1 MLRNLLLLVLAIL
14 IARAVLRV
22 VDGLTRGARRASPA
36 ERNGPGA
43 APSRG
48 VPMARD
54 PVCGTFVVPGRAVAL
69 AEGSRQTYFC
79 STRCRDR
86 YRSRSSTGSDQS
98 GHVEGR
104 TA

>member
-14 IARAVLRV
+14 IARAVLRL
-22 VDGLTRGARRASPA
+22 VDGLTRGARRASPT
-36 ERNGPGA
+36 ERSGPGA
-43 APSRG
+43 APRQG

-69 AEGSRQTYFC
+69 VEGSREMYFC

-86 YRSRSSTGSDQS
+86 YGARPSTGSGQS

>member
-22 VDGLTRGARRASPA
+22 VDGLTRGAHRASPA
-36 ERNGPGA
+36 ARSRPGA
-43 APSRG
+43 APRQG

-54 PVCGTFVVPGRAVAL
+54 PVCGTFVVPGSAVVL
-69 AEGSRQTYFC
+69 VEGSRQTYFC

-86 YRSRSSTGSDQS
+86 YRARPSTGPGQS